1 MYYDVSVTFKL
12 DGALK
17 PFLLEY
23 EAKLTNRKHIVT
35 KELKYGEYFP
45 NNCCY

>member
-17 PFLLEY
+17 PLLLEY

-35 KELKYGEYFP
+35 KELKYGEY
-45 NNCCY
+45 